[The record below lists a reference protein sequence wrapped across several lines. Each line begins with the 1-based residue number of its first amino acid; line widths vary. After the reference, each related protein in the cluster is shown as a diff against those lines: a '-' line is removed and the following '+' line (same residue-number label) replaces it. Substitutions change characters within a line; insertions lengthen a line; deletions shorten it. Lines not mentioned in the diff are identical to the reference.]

1 MSKQLAAY
9 ELDQINKANASGR
22 QPVVFVHG
30 LWLLPNSWD
39 RWAERFDAE
48 GYYAIQPGWP
58 DDPQTVEE
66 AAADPEKFANKS
78 IGQVA
83 EHYERVIH
91 ALDKKPAIVGHSF
104 GGLLAEILAGRGL
117 AAVTVA
123 ISPAAYRGV
132 LPLPVSSLK
141 SAWPVLKNPQNKH
154 RAVALTLEQFQFA
167 FANAVPDDE
176 ARDLYGR
183 FAVPGAGEPLFQS
196 AAANVNPW
204 TEDKVESNPDRGP
217 MLLIAGELDHTVPP
231 AVVNASY
238 EIEKRFDGVTDYLA
252 IPGRGHSL
260 TIDHGWSDVADFAL
274 AFVRRYAPAAT
285 AV

>member
-1 MSKQLAAY
+1 MSNELADY
-9 ELDQINKANASGR
+9 ELDQIQQANASGR

-39 RWAERFDAE
+39 RWAERFEAE
-48 GYYAIQPGWP
+48 GYYAVKPGWP
-58 DDPQTVEE
+58 DDPQTVDE

-83 EHYERVIH
+83 GHYERVIH
-91 ALDKKPAIVGHSF
+91 ALDKKPAVVGHSF
-104 GGLLAEILAGRGL
+104 GGLLTEILAGRGL
-117 AAVTVA
+117 AAVSVA

-154 RAVALTLEQFQFA
+154 RAVALTFEQFQFA
-167 FANAVPDDE
+167 FGNALPNDE
-176 ARDLYGR
+176 ARELYER
-183 FAVPGAGEPLFQS
+183 YAVPGAGEPLFQS
-196 AAANVNPW
+196 AAANLNPW
-204 TEDKVESNPDRGP
+204 TEDKVESNVDRGP

-238 EIEKRFDGVTDYLA
+238 QIEKRIDGVTDYLVM
-252 IPGRGHSL
+252 PGRGHSL
-260 TIDHGWSDVADFAL
+260 TIDHGWSEVADIAL
-274 AFVRRYAPAAT
+274 AFVRRHAPVT
-285 AV
+285 APV